1 MILFKLIGL
10 VVPLMGYMIIAIT
23 LGVLGYLMAIGIPVI
38 GTYGLL
44 NHLSFI
50 HLSFILI
57 LFALLRGVL
66 RYGEQACNH
75 FIAFKLLAHIRDL
88 VFGVLR
94 KLAPAKLEN
103 KQKGNLISLLTS
115 DIELLEV
122 FYAHTISPIFIALF
136 VSLIMVLLIGSKHV
150 LLGLFTAFAYIF
162 IGVLIPIYFGHKS
175 ENIGIKHREKA
186 GQLNSYVL
194 ESMRGLEE
202 TLQYEDTSN
211 RLKGLNKRTDEL
223 GTIEKEL
230 KSLQGTQTSF
240 TNLSISL
247 LTVLFLIISSHYVA
261 SKENIIL
268 SVVMFMSSFGPVIAL
283 SNLGTGLSQTLGAA
297 SRVIALLE
305 EEPLVK
311 EIEEG
316 KTPVL
321 ENVDIKNIDFKY
333 EQEKIL
339 ENYSLH
345 LPDHQLIGIHGKSGS
360 GKSTL
365 LKLLM
370 RFFEVDQGII
380 SFNNNNI
387 NTIKT
392 SHLRNNESYV
402 TQETVLFHDTI
413 KNNIKIAK
421 LDATDEEVIQA
432 CKKASIHDFIISLKD
447 GYDTQVGELG
457 STLSGGERQRI
468 GLARS
473 FLHDSPV
480 VFYDEPTSNLDSL
493 NEGMILKAIYEE
505 KKEKTIVMVSHRE
518 STLKRCDTCIEM
530 KTERDT

>member
-1 MILFKLIGL
+1 MVLFKLIGL
-10 VVPLMGYMIIAIT
+10 VIPLMGYMVIAIT

-44 NHLSFI
+44 NHLSFT
-50 HLSFILI
+50 HLAFILI
-57 LFALLRGVL
+57 LFALCRGIL

-94 KLAPAKLEN
+94 KLAPAKLES
-103 KQKGNLISLLTS
+103 KQKGSLISLLTS

-136 VSLIMVLLIGSKHV
+136 VSLIMVLMIGSKHV
-150 LLGLFTAFAYIF
+150 LLGLFAAFSYIF
-162 IGVLIPIYFGHKS
+162 IGVLIPLYFGHRS
-175 ENIGIKHREKA
+175 ENIGIKHREEA
-186 GQLNSYVL
+186 GKLNSYVL
-194 ESMRGLEE
+194 ESMRGLDE
-202 TLQYEDTSN
+202 TLQYEDTAN

-223 GTIEKEL
+223 GIIEKEL
-230 KSLQGTQTSF
+230 KSLQATQTSF
-240 TNLSISL
+240 TNFSISL
-247 LTVLFLIISSHYVA
+247 LTVLFLIIGFNCAV
-261 SKENIIL
+261 SKENMIL

-297 SRVIALLE
+297 KRVITLLE

-316 KTPVL
+316 ETPVL
-321 ENVDIKNIDFKY
+321 ENIDIKNVDFKY

-370 RFFEVDQGII
+370 RFFDVDQGSI
-380 SFNNNNI
+380 SFDSTNI

-392 SHLRNNESYV
+392 SHLRNNES
-402 TQETVLFHDTI
+402 
-413 KNNIKIAK
+413 
-421 LDATDEEVIQA
+421 
-432 CKKASIHDFIISLKD
+432 
-447 GYDTQVGELG
+447 
-457 STLSGGERQRI
+457 
-468 GLARS
+468 
-473 FLHDSPV
+473 
-480 VFYDEPTSNLDSL
+480 
-493 NEGMILKAIYEE
+493 
-505 KKEKTIVMVSHRE
+505 
-518 STLKRCDTCIEM
+518 
-530 KTERDT
+530 